1 MLRSD
6 LMPRKTKKNFITSPE
21 LIAQINPENRQLL
34 DDYINYM
41 RSIQRSETTIEA
53 YISDI
58 NIAFVWNLQFN
69 NNKSFI
75 EWTKRNVVAYQ
86 NWLLNNNE
94 NSPARVKRLKASL
107 SSMSNYVCN
116 VLDDEYPNFRN
127 IINKVESPIN
137 TPVREKSV
145 FTEEQI
151 DNLLAKLVEQKKYDK
166 ACALALALYSGRRKS
181 ELLRF
186 KVSDFNDDHLVC
198 EGALYK
204 SDPIKTKGRGVHGK
218 MLECFCLAKKFKP
231 YFDMWMEDRERNN
244 IKSEWLFPEPGKPEV
259 QMKVTTLDSWANT
272 FSRYLDMD
280 FYWHSMRHMTVT
292 NFKRFGIPDS
302 VIQSYIGWAD
312 LSMVT
317 VYSDLK
323 ADEQLSMYFNA
334 DGMVKPEAK
343 SLADM

>member
-1 MLRSD
+1 
-6 LMPRKTKKNFITSPE
+6 MPRKTKKNFITSPE
-21 LIAQINPENRQLL
+21 LIAQINPENKQLL
-34 DDYINYM
+34 EDYVNYM
-41 RSIQRSETTIEA
+41 RSIQRSETTIGA

-58 NIAFVWNLQFN
+58 QIAFVWNLTFN
-69 NNKSFI
+69 GNKPFI
-75 EWTKRNVVAYQ
+75 EWSKRNIVAYQ
-86 NWLLNNNE
+86 NWLLNDNE

-127 IINKVESPIN
+127 IINKVESPVN
-137 TPVREKSV
+137 TPVREKSI

-151 DNLLAKLVEQKKYDK
+151 DGLLDLLVQKKMYDK

-186 KVSDFNDDHLVC
+186 KVSDFGEDHLTC

-231 YFDMWMEDRERNN
+231 YFDLWMEAREAAG
-244 IKSEWLFPEPGKPEV
+244 IKSEWLFPHQENQNE
-259 QMKVTTLDSWANT
+259 QMKVSTLDSWAII
-272 FSRYLDMD
+272 FSRYLGMD

-292 NFKRFGIPDS
+292 NFKRFGIPDT

>member
-1 MLRSD
+1 
-6 LMPRKTKKNFITSPE
+6 MPRKTKKNLITSPE
-21 LIAQINPENRQLL
+21 LIAQINPENKQLM

-53 YISDI
+53 YANDI
-58 NIAFVWNLQFN
+58 NIAFVWNLQYN
-69 NNKSFI
+69 GNKSFI
-75 EWTKRNVVAYQ
+75 DWTKRNVVAYQ

-127 IINKVESPIN
+127 IINKVESPVN

-145 FTEEQI
+145 FAEEQI
-151 DNLLAKLVEQKKYDK
+151 DELLDFLVNNKKYDK

-186 KVSDFNDDHLVC
+186 KVSDFNENHLVC

-231 YFDMWMEDRERNN
+231 YFDLWMKEREEKG
-244 IKSEWLFPEPGKPEV
+244 IESIWLFPDVNNPEE
-259 QMKVTTLDSWANT
+259 QMKVSTLDSWAII
-272 FSRYLDMD
+272 FSRYLETD